1 MDLRSPA
8 PASLDPDPPGAI
20 LLPMQI
26 TVEPHDQA
34 AVLHLRGEFDTFSC
48 PSFQDEVAA
57 LSGAGV
63 SRVVVNLRLVQF
75 INSTALGAILKTARS
90 LQDAGGQLVI
100 SHPSTFCRDILGK
113 IGLDRVITVTN
124 TDAEALAALTDG
136 APAPDGPEQDF
147 EEDPSTLLF
156 RPSDPS
162 RLEHFLEKPK
172 AENPVHGHAFGSHW
186 SGVAK
191 MTALDAGGLTFT
203 WGGGKTGMSPF
214 DMGQFLAVGT
224 GLSVKFKLP
233 LLQKGF
239 SEAAAEVTEL
249 AQLEDSVEV
258 TVTFDGLDA
267 ETAQAVAQYVA
278 DMGVLKDELKRTTE
292 G

>member
-1 MDLRSPA
+1 MDLA
-8 PASLDPDPPGAI
+8 GLAGI
-20 LLPMQI
+20 LCGMQI
-26 TVEPHDQA
+26 TVEPHSQA

-48 PSFQDEVAA
+48 PSFQAEIDA
-57 LSGAGV
+57 LVQAGV
-63 SRVVVNLRLVQF
+63 VRVVVNLRLVQF
-75 INSTALGAILKTARS
+75 INSTALGAVLKASRT
-90 LQDAGGQLVI
+90 LQGAEGQLVI

-113 IGLDRVITVTN
+113 IGLDRVVRVLD
-124 TDAEALAALTDG
+124 TDAEALASLSEG
-136 APAPDGPEQDF
+136 APGPDGPEADF

-162 RLEHFLEKPK
+162 RLEHFMEKPK

-186 SGVAK
+186 SGVAR
-191 MTALDAGGLTFT
+191 MTALDEQGLTFT

-233 LLQKGF
+233 LLKKGF

-249 AQLEDSVEV
+249 AQLDDSVEV
-258 TVTFDGLDA
+258 SVTFSGLDGELA
-267 ETAQAVAQYVA
+267 DAVRQYVT
-278 DMGVLKDELKRTTE
+278 DMTFLKDELKKAT
-292 G
+292 GA